1 MAVKPLRAGMTN
13 LCMKS
18 WVKISGSRKLSLPDK
33 RSLLSGMFHAGKAA
47 GPPPV
52 KRARKVPS
60 PKVGPGAKPPQNP
73 VEEEK
78 EVLPKGVAEEVV
90 PHENRGVMKD
100 LPTSSWPSR
109 MKEIQGGSPAAAVT
123 ALMTEGAVPVQA
135 AAPGILVVDMAR
147 IALAEAVTVVR
158 MVVDMEGAAT
168 VGADMVAEAMVVA
181 GMVGAATVG
190 AGMVAEAMVVA
201 GMAGAVTVEAVMV
214 APMVEVMVGGIE
226 LLPASCGH
234 RSA

>member
-109 MKEIQGGSPAAAVT
+109 MKEIQGGSPAADVT
-123 ALMTEGAVPVQA
+123 VMMIEGAVPVQA

-181 GMVGAATVG
+181 GM
-190 AGMVAEAMVVA
+190 
-201 GMAGAVTVEAVMV
+201 AGAVTVEAVMV

>member
-1 MAVKPLRAGMTN
+1 
-13 LCMKS
+13 MKS

-90 PHENRGVMKD
+90 PHENRGVMKE

-109 MKEIQGGSPAAAVT
+109 MKEIQGGSPAADVT
-123 ALMTEGAVPVQA
+123 VMMIEGAVPVQA

-147 IALAEAVTVVR
+147 TDMAEAVTVVR

-168 VGADMVAEAMVVA
+168 VGAGMVAEAMVVRMVVA
-181 GMVGAATVG
+181 MVGAAT
-190 AGMVAEAMVVA
+190 AEADMVAEAMVVA

-226 LLPASCGH
+226 PLPASCGH